1 MLLLNSFSDFEGSLP
16 ETNVKEKRNF
26 WSPSICGC
34 KDGIHTQSN
43 WHLPIAELPWSF
55 NVSEVPVSKFAK
67 MNPASFLH
75 GFRLVA
81 SQPSALSQFLRS
93 GFCSMIAG
101 NRNNQCHILTLKKIH
116 GDSSQS
122 SSRWVALASA
132 HHILYIDIIYVIC
145 VSYLDKTF
153 HATSLRKNIRKTK
166 KTCSS
171 IYHAG
176 FHHSEVPQLENL
188 ALEWDC
194 WWFRNLA
201 NRLICIPPG
210 K

>member
-1 MLLLNSFSDFEGSLP
+1 
-16 ETNVKEKRNF
+16 
-26 WSPSICGC
+26 
-34 KDGIHTQSN
+34 
-43 WHLPIAELPWSF
+43 
-55 NVSEVPVSKFAK
+55 

-153 HATSLRKNIRKTK
+153 HATSLRKTYEKQKKHVHQSITPDSIIVRFPNLKTWLWSG
-166 KTCSS
+166 TVD
-171 IYHAG
+171 G
-176 FHHSEVPQLENL
+176 SEIWLT
-188 ALEWDC
+188 
-194 WWFRNLA
+194 
-201 NRLICIPPG
+201 G
-210 K
+210 